1 MRSDFSVLH
10 LQIDEV
16 LNIHFGGAARLG
28 HILWSV
34 RENLCRRI
42 LLEQGFALN
51 GANWHLS
58 SILLVVTNFVQLA
71 FLSRINRLL

>member
-16 LNIHFGGAARLG
+16 LNIHLGGAARLG
-28 HILWSV
+28 YILWSV

-51 GANWHLS
+51 GANWHLG